1 MYNGTGRTVV
11 INAIDILKRLLMGQ
25 RLRNY
30 LVAYISINSELSELS
45 FEFSIQIDDV
55 NIHVYYDVELARN
68 KVTTDS
74 NADNIDFIKISNVE
88 NTCNS
93 NAQKREYKYIEY

>member
-11 INAIDILKRLLMGQ
+11 INAIDILKQLLIGQ

-30 LVAYISINSELSELS
+30 LVAYININSELAELP

-88 NTCNS
+88 NTYNS
-93 NAQKREYKYIEY
+93 NA

>member
-1 MYNGTGRTVV
+1 
-11 INAIDILKRLLMGQ
+11 MGQ
-25 RLRNY
+25 RLPDH
-30 LVAYISINSELSELS
+30 LVDYININSDLAELS
-45 FEFSIQIDDV
+45 FEFSLQIDDD

>member
-1 MYNGTGRTVV
+1 MYNGTGRTVM
-11 INAIDILKRLLMGQ
+11 INSIDILKQLLMGQ

-30 LVAYISINSELSELS
+30 LVDYININSELAELS

-68 KVTTDS
+68 KVTIDS
-74 NADNIDFIKISNVE
+74 NADNIDSIKISNVE

-93 NAQKREYKYIEY
+93 NA